1 MSWNRH
7 VSGTTITGK
16 IDKIINDDFLVRC
29 CFKRVHAHHGN
40 IDSMIDHVEQF
51 SLALSSLRITAQLS
65 GASASCL
72 ADLGFTAQPK
82 PRLLFC
88 RKKEAKNASAARQIS
103 KAEKRR
109 QERNSQIEGGILP
122 TQIDIEPIFL
132 RQAAPNT
139 VH

>member
-1 MSWNRH
+1 M
-7 VSGTTITGK
+7 
-16 IDKIINDDFLVRC
+16 
-29 CFKRVHAHHGN
+29 
-40 IDSMIDHVEQF
+40 
-51 SLALSSLRITAQLS
+51 
-65 GASASCL
+65 
-72 ADLGFTAQPK
+72 
-82 PRLLFC
+82 RLF
-88 RKKEAKNASAARQIS
+88 ESETENASRQIS